1 MIKGANKKAHIF
13 NDGKVL
19 KIRDLFLNGVE
30 PVRDNLYFRKNKNG
44 QATSIAPLQL
54 STLASFPPWGS
65 SKGADRR
72 RLAHCKCKKSTSFLK
87 YIFAIVHQVNADKT

>member
-1 MIKGANKKAHIF
+1 MTFKVCCFLIF
-13 NDGKVL
+13 TQ
-19 KIRDLFLNGVE
+19 E
-30 PVRDNLYFRKNKNG
+30 SKNG

-72 RLAHCKCKKSTSFLK
+72 RLAHCKCSKR
-87 YIFAIVHQVNADKT
+87 HQS